1 MTSLNKFSL
10 GVFTAALLL
19 SGYSTALAQNNLVGE
34 KEYEQSCAICH
45 GNAGQGN
52 GEFGLLLTVK
62 PSDLTQ
68 LTANNDGVFPFLDV
82 FQAIDGRAIIRGHG
96 SPMPIWG
103 ATYTADVGDA
113 AGPYGAE
120 LIVRAR
126 IVALIDYIEG
136 LQI

>member
-1 MTSLNKFSL
+1 MTSLNRISL
-10 GVFTAALLL
+10 GIFTAALLM
-19 SGYSTALAQNNLVGE
+19 SGNSAALAQDNLVGE
-34 KEYEQSCAICH
+34 KEYERSCAICH

-62 PSDLTQ
+62 PSDLTR
-68 LTANNDGVFPFLDV
+68 LTADNDGVFPFLDV
-82 FQAIDGRAIIRGHG
+82 FQTIDGRAIVRGHG

-103 ATYTADVGDA
+103 ATFTADVGDA

-120 LIVRAR
+120 LVIRAR
-126 IVALIDYIEG
+126 IVALVEYIEG